1 MAKAI
6 PDRWLNYNPIGE
18 RVPGTRFIAFKV
30 PLHENVNARVEE
42 KLRLAPESLMESV
55 PNLGLIIDLTNT
67 NRYYHPNAF
76 AANDVRHQKLMIPG
90 KQTPPRAL
98 AEKFCGFVADFLAS
112 NADNDKLI
120 GVHCTHG
127 VNRTGYLICY
137 FMITMMKKSP
147 KEAIETFAAARGH
160 EIERQNYMSSLKDLT
175 QKDEKQSSIES
186 DGSGKSD
193 SKQRSSY
200 RKESGDRWQR
210 DYQRHE
216 GYQNKYNRNQNHNY
230 RKSYQNWRTQTPK
243 PYFRSNGYQR
253 ESNYHRDNRSPYQN
267 HQRYDRSHS
276 AHSSHRW
283 QDYKRDNYPR
293 EDHHYH
299 YDGSNWQQDREE
311 RQDNRSRGYDQ
322 NYYQN
327 HHRDER
333 RRSHRSR
340 RHRDSDVE

>member
-6 PDRWLNYNPIGE
+6 PDRWLNYSPIGE

-30 PLHENVNARVEE
+30 PLHEHVNARVEE
-42 KLRLAPESLMESV
+42 KLRLAPASLMESV

-147 KEAIETFAAARGH
+147 KEAMETFAVARGH
-160 EIERQNYMSSLKDLT
+160 EIERQNYLSSLKDLK
-175 QKDEKQSSIES
+175 QKDEKESSLES
-186 DGSGKSD
+186 CRSDKSD
-193 SKQRSSY
+193 YNRRSPD
-200 RKESGDRWQR
+200 RRESRDRWEQQR
-210 DYQRHE
+210 NG
-216 GYQNKYNRNQNHNY
+216 GYQHKYNY
-230 RKSYQNWRTQTPK
+230 RDQDHHYGGSYQIPS
-243 PYFRSNGYQR
+243 PYSRYNGHQR
-253 ESNYHRDNRSPYQN
+253 ETYYPRNNLST
-267 HQRYDRSHS
+267 HQRFDRNFRD
-276 AHSSHRW
+276 HSSHKW
-283 QDYKRDNYPR
+283 QDFQRDHYYAR
-293 EDHHYH
+293 DEDHYH
-299 YDGSNWQQDREE
+299 YKGSNWRQDREE
-311 RQDNRSRGYDQ
+311 RQDRYQGNRSRGYNQ

-327 HHRDER
+327 HHQRDAR
-333 RRSHRSR
+333 RGSRSR
-340 RHRDSDVE
+340 RRNVE